1 MQRTKA
7 LSIESGPSHTEIM
20 VTSEGP
26 KIVEIGARLGGD
38 FITSHLVKYATGI
51 DIIEDT

>member
-1 MQRTKA
+1 
-7 LSIESGPSHTEIM
+7 M